1 MSKQK
6 KSPFPGSI
14 YVRNNK
20 LYLKI
25 RGKRL
30 STGLEDTPAGR
41 KTANELLETYYRQ
54 DHNMAVLR
62 PSKKLVYEVYQ
73 EFLDTH
79 CLKLQHK
86 TVVGYTTAFRAIVR
100 SNFALNLD
108 NISQAVR
115 NFCATT
121 SVNRTSQNNYLRHF
135 SKFLTFC
142 ASRTYLPETDICKEY
157 SHKVPPKMVQIFK
170 DDEIEA
176 LVKYFE
182 QRTPDPDPEFAL
194 LIQFAVE
201 TGWRIGEILTL
212 KWTNVTDEA
221 VHRISKDKRSLQAF
235 PMTKNLASIL
245 AKCTRSGEKV
255 FRWQDTSRSSLL
267 RRLNAAMDELG
278 IEKKNRAW
286 HTFRKTARKRWMD
299 MRLPMEYVKRL
310 MGHSD
315 IRVTEKHYTV
325 VYTSEMR
332 EMLDQKSHQEGGK
345 Q

>member
-1 MSKQK
+1 MPTNK
-6 KSPFPGSI
+6 KSTFPGSV
-14 YVRNNK
+14 YVRNKK

-25 RGKRL
+25 KGKRF

-54 DHNMAVLR
+54 GHNMAVLR
-62 PSKKLVYEVYQ
+62 PNNKLIYEVFQ

-79 CLKLQHK
+79 CLKLEHK

-115 NFCATT
+115 NFVAAT
-121 SVNRTSQNNYLRHF
+121 SVNHTSQNNYLRHF
-135 SKFLTFC
+135 NKFLTFC
-142 ASRTYLPETDICKEY
+142 TSRTYLPETSICKEY
-157 SHKVPPKMVQIFK
+157 KRKVPPKMVQIFR
-170 DDEIEA
+170 DEEIEK
-176 LVKYFE
+176 LVEYFE
-182 QRTPDPDPEFAL
+182 QDDTEFAL
-194 LIQFAVE
+194 LIKFALE

-212 KWTNVTDEA
+212 TWSNVTEEA
-221 VHRISKDKRSLQAF
+221 VHRVSKDKRSLQDF

-245 AKCTRSGEKV
+245 DKLEKSNDKV

-267 RRLNAAMDELG
+267 RRLNTAMEELG

-286 HTFRKTARKRWMD
+286 HTFRKTARKRWMN
-299 MRLPMEYVKRL
+299 MGLSMEYVKRL

-325 VYTSEMR
+325 VYTKEMR
-332 EMLDQKSHQEGGK
+332 DVLDQKAAEGGI